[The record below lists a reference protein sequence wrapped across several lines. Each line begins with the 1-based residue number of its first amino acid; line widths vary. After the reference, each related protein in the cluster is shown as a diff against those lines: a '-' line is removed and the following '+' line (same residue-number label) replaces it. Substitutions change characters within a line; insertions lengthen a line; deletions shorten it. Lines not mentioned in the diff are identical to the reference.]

1 MPSALPRRPLMRL
14 LALALPLAAGVAL
27 AAWLMSRPDGP
38 ARAGPG
44 EAAVP
49 ASVIPAPEIPYVPRA
64 VGYGEARPARVW
76 RAVPRVA
83 GEIVAAH
90 PELQSGALIREGAE
104 LYRIDPT
111 GPELAIREAEAAIAA
126 AEAALAELE
135 TRRDSTG
142 RLLEIERERLAVARA
157 ELERQR
163 TLKARG
169 TVSEATV
176 ERQERDY
183 LAQRLAV
190 QQLENTLAALP
201 AEKRRLEAERERE
214 RARRASARRDLGHT
228 VIRAPFDLRVAGT
241 PAEPGQVVQ
250 AGETLMQGDST
261 SATEVEAEVPIAA
274 FRALID
280 PARRPDFE
288 SVERVS
294 EAIRKLGLS
303 AEVRLRGAGGAARW
317 EGRVARLSEAIDP
330 LTRTVGVVVVVDEP
344 YARAR
349 PPEQPPLV
357 RGMYVEVRLCA
368 PPRGPAVLVPRAALH
383 EGRLYLAGPDDRLV
397 IREATLATRQ
407 GGVAVIAEG
416 VAPGERVVLTDLVP
430 AIEGML
436 LAPREDAAAA
446 EALAREARAEGAC
459 P

>member
-76 RAVPRVA
+76 RAVPRVT

-201 AEKRRLEAERERE
+201 AERRSTRLPAPSAWSWWSTSPTPAPARPSSR
-214 RARRASARRDLGHT
+214 RWSGACMSRSASAPRRAGRPCWC
-228 VIRAPFDLRVAGT
+228 RAPRCTRG
-241 PAEPGQVVQ
+241 G
-250 AGETLMQGDST
+250 ST
-261 SATEVEAEVPIAA
+261 S
-274 FRALID
+274 
-280 PARRPDFE
+280 PARTT
-288 SVERVS
+288 
-294 EAIRKLGLS
+294 G
-303 AEVRLRGAGGAARW
+303 W
-317 EGRVARLSEAIDP
+317 
-330 LTRTVGVVVVVDEP
+330 
-344 YARAR
+344 
-349 PPEQPPLV
+349 
-357 RGMYVEVRLCA
+357 
-368 PPRGPAVLVPRAALH
+368 
-383 EGRLYLAGPDDRLV
+383 
-397 IREATLATRQ
+397 
-407 GGVAVIAEG
+407 
-416 VAPGERVVLTDLVP
+416 
-430 AIEGML
+430 
-436 LAPREDAAAA
+436 
-446 EALAREARAEGAC
+446 
-459 P
+459 